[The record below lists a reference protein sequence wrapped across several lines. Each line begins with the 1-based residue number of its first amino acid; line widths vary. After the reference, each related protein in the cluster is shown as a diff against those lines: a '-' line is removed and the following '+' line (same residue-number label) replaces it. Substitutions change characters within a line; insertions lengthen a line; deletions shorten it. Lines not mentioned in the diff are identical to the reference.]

1 MSTLTI
7 KPIKAILALMQCIE
21 KRLGMEAVVEPSN
34 AVARKEVR
42 IMLTGTQKLT
52 RLDATHTASF
62 VPYEALVDVTISLRV
77 SGGNT
82 EHVISSQALAYNL
95 ELSEYLEHDLI
106 VLKGIGQDLQN
117 RSEEHTSELQSR
129 LVIVGD
135 GELTQVKFMNAGF
148 SSPKSDDDYD
158 SRDELFVYR
167 IDYTAKL
174 MLTVHRQFYNPKLK
188 QITAM
193 NETYNE
199 EMVISHDEE

>member
-1 MSTLTI
+1 MNELTI
-7 KPIKAILALMQCIE
+7 APIKAIDALKHCIE
-21 KRLGMEAVVEPSN
+21 KRLGLEAVVEPSN
-34 AVARKEVR
+34 AVSRAEVR
-42 IMLTGTQKLT
+42 VMLTGTQKLT
-52 RLDATHTASF
+52 RLDATHQATF

-82 EHVISSQALAYNL
+82 QHSISSQALAYNL

-106 VLKGIGQDLQN
+106 VLEGIGQTLQN
-117 RSEEHTSELQSR
+117 PRAVSERSIDDS

-148 SSPKSDDDYD
+148 SSTKSDDDYE

-174 MLTVHRQFYNPKLK
+174 MLTLHRRFYNPPM
-188 QITAM
+188 QQVTAL

-199 EMVISHDEE
+199 EMVITDEE